1 MWLYSYKDSI
11 FSAKLQVVAGLIYV
25 DSATA
30 TATLASAMGE
40 VGDEV
45 GGTLV
50 RPGAI
55 LTEVTLD
62 CGEDVVLGKNATAF
76 YIVLPPQTFEQG
88 FTVEIEDTEGY
99 VMKQSSDK
107 VLIIERNHIKP
118 MAAFEFINPTT
129 PSAPAPASNEIWY
142 TATAKADPY
151 FDDFLTFGAEVV
163 SNVWDSETKRG
174 IITFNG
180 DVTMIGDD
188 AFYNCDKLTSIT
200 LPESVTSIG
209 KNAFYDC
216 DGLTEFTIPDSVTK
230 IGVYAFYNCSS
241 LTSVYCKA
249 VIPPALGGTSVFD
262 SNGSGRKIYVPT
274 ESVDA
279 YMSAT
284 NWSGYAENIVGYD
297 F

>member
-40 VGDEV
+40 AGDEV

-55 LTEVTLD
+55 LNEVTLD
-62 CGEDVVLGKNATAF
+62 CGEGVSLGAEATAF
-76 YIVLPPQTFEQG
+76 YIALPPQTFENG
-88 FTVEIEDTEGY
+88 LTVDVNCKGY
-99 VMKQSSDK
+99 KPMSISTSNGVTID
-107 VLIIERNHIKP
+107 RNHIQP
-118 MAAFEFINPTT
+118 MKEVVFSSEVRTIAN
-129 PSAPAPASNEIWY
+129 NEIWY
-142 TATAKADPY
+142 TATKKIENTSWT
-151 FDDFLTFGAEVV
+151 FDTFGANIVTNE
-163 SNVWDSETKRG
+163 WDSSTGEG
-174 IITFNG
+174 VITFDG
-180 DVTMIGDD
+180 DITTIGWR
-188 AFYNCDKLTSIT
+188 AFCSCDSLTS
-200 LPESVTSIG
+200 V
-209 KNAFYDC
+209 
-216 DGLTEFTIPDSVTK
+216 TIPDSVTT
-230 IGVYAFYNCSS
+230 IGKYAFYDCYS

-274 ESVDA
+274 ESVDV
-279 YMSAT
+279 YKSAEY
-284 NWSGYAENIVGYD
+284 WSEYASAIVGYD

>member
-1 MWLYSYKDSI
+1 M
-11 FSAKLQVVAGLIYV
+11 

-40 VGDEV
+40 AGDEV

-62 CGEDVVLGKNATAF
+62 CGEGVVLGKNATAF

-88 FTVEIEDTEGY
+88 FTVEIEETEGY

-107 VLIIERNHIKP
+107 VLIIERNHIQP
-118 MAAFEFINPTT
+118 MAAFDFINPTT
-129 PSAPAPASNEIWY
+129 PSAPTPTSNEIWY

-151 FDDFLTFGAEVV
+151 FDDSLTFGAEVV

-188 AFYNCDKLTSIT
+188 AFYNCDKFTGIT
-200 LPESVTSIG
+200 LPESVVSIG

-216 DGLTEFTIPDSVTK
+216 DGLTEFTIPDSVTS
-230 IGVYAFYNCSS
+230 IGDYAFGSCNS

-249 VIPPALGGTSVFD
+249 VTPPALGGSSVFD

-274 ESVDA
+274 ESVDV
-279 YMSAT
+279 YKSAEY
-284 NWSGYAENIVGYD
+284 WSEYASAIVGYD